1 MLPKIANALPF
12 TVALVLALCHRPVQ
26 AQHFPIADGW
36 ARTKVNTSI
45 FRHNAVCSFK
55 DQQVAAFYD
64 PSGRVIL
71 ASRRIGERDWQIRST
86 GFRGRPADAHNGI
99 SIAFDGRGILH
110 LSWDHHASPLRY
122 ARAKAPGSLEISN
135 PEPMLGRQENRVT
148 YPEFYNLPNGDLLF
162 FYRDG
167 ASGAGNLVL
176 NRLDARSGTWTR
188 VHDNL
193 IDGEGKRN
201 AYWQVATHT
210 DGAIHLSW
218 VWRETPDVV
227 TNHDIAYA
235 KSTDGGR
242 TWMNT
247 SGKTLDLPIREQT
260 AELAARVPQNS
271 ELANQTSMAVDHR
284 GNPVIA
290 NFWRDRPGDVPQ
302 YRLVRFDGRGWINTQ
317 VGERHLD
324 FLRKGAGTKRPPVSR
339 PLLLLDP
346 GADKTRAIVL
356 FRDAER
362 GRKISAAI
370 CDDLD
375 KPQWTVTDITPESV
389 GQSDPLVD
397 IDLWHTR
404 RQLHLFTQF
413 AGQGDGETQ
422 ESVAPQKVSIYQWMP
437 PAK

>member
-1 MLPKIANALPF
+1 MLPKPPTIIAFLA
-12 TVALVLALCHRPVQ
+12 TLVLHMSSLPAP
-26 AQHFPIADGW
+26 AQHFPIAEGW
-36 ARTKVNTSI
+36 ARTKVNTTI

-64 PSGRVIL
+64 ASGRVIL
-71 ASRRIGERDWQIRST
+71 ASRHVGEKEWQIRPT
-86 GFRGRPADAHNGI
+86 EFRGRPADAHNGI

-110 LSWDHHASPLRY
+110 LAWDHHASPLRY
-122 ARAKAPGSLEISN
+122 ARAKAPGSLDLSS
-135 PEPMLGRQENRVT
+135 PETMLGRQENRVT

-167 ASGAGNLVL
+167 ASGSGNLVL
-176 NRLDARSGTWTR
+176 NRLDARSGIWTR

-201 AYWQVATHT
+201 AYWQVATHA

-235 KSTDGGR
+235 KSTDGGQ
-242 TWMNT
+242 TWKNSSGNT
-247 SGKTLDLPIREQT
+247 LNLPIREQN
-260 AELAARVPQNS
+260 AELAARIPQNS

-290 NFWRDRPGDVPQ
+290 NYWRDRPGDVPQ
-302 YRLVRFDGRGWINTQ
+302 YRLVRFDGKKWVTIQ

-324 FLRKGAGTKRPPVSR
+324 FLRKGPGTKRSTVSR

-346 GADKTRAIVL
+346 APVKTRAIVL

-370 CDDLD
+370 CDDLENPVW
-375 KPQWTVTDITPESV
+375 KVTDITPESV

-397 IDLWHTR
+397 IDLWRTR
-404 RQLHLFTQF
+404 RQIHLFTQF
-413 AGQGDGETQ
+413 VGQGDGETQ
-422 ESVAPQKVSIYQWMP
+422 ESVAPQKVSIYQWVP
-437 PAK
+437 PAR